1 MGYCQV
7 TTWEEVPSVWTQF
20 EKFRGIPT
28 QHVTFLDCMQ
38 ADLAALEGRR
48 PFAFKPG
55 DFAFP
60 ATFAR
65 NMRHLKLTT
74 RPRDK
79 PWHDGLVGACLTSS
93 PHEIQQLERK
103 LEVKDDPRAHLTC
116 ERLMEADRKCPLLPH
131 TFDALEA
138 FVTRL
143 QMLWAH
149 LFGERHPALTLYINP
164 LVRHLNTDPVGYK
177 DFHNWTQSK
186 AGTVIY
192 YLKTIEQTYLGFK
205 LMESQLVHYATSRGN

>member
-1 MGYCQV
+1 
-7 TTWEEVPSVWTQF
+7 
-20 EKFRGIPT
+20 
-28 QHVTFLDCMQ
+28 MQ

-65 NMRHLKLTT
+65 NMCHLKLTT

-79 PWHDGLVGACLTSS
+79 PWYDGLVGACLTSS

-103 LEVKDDPRAHLTC
+103 LEVKDDPRAHLTY

-138 FVTRL
+138 FVTRV

-149 LFGERHPALTLYINP
+149 LFGDSHPALTLYINP
-164 LVRHLNTDPVGYK
+164 LVRHLNTDPVGTK
-177 DFHNWTQSK
+177 TSK
-186 AGTVIY
+186 TGP
-192 YLKTIEQTYLGFK
+192 K
-205 LMESQLVHYATSRGN
+205 